1 MSDDVV
7 RLAHGAGGPA
17 MRDLVARV
25 FLGGASHPEARRLD
39 DGAVIP
45 FGGRFLV
52 VSCDA
57 HVVQPRVFPGG
68 DLGRLAVCGT
78 VNDLA
83 VMGATEVLGLTTT
96 FVLEEGFPLAELAAV
111 RRSMEAAAA
120 EAGAPLLAGDVKV
133 MRRGEVDGLVT
144 STSGVGVTDRVIR
157 SDGLR
162 PGDVVVVSG
171 TLGDH
176 GLCVLAAR
184 HDLRLQGDLRSDVA
198 PMNGLVTA
206 ALAVG
211 GVRAMKDPTRGGL
224 TAALVELAAA
234 SGVSVRLE
242 EALLPMTA
250 AARAAAELLG
260 IDPLVVANEGKVVFG
275 VEPGAVDAVLQALRA
290 HPYGRDAARIG
301 RVVAGNGEVVLDTGF
316 GTRRLREPDV
326 DPLPRIC

>member
-1 MSDDVV
+1 VSDERI

-17 MRDLVARV
+17 MRELVSRV
-25 FLGGASHPEARRLD
+25 FLAGGSDEARRMD

-45 FGGRFLV
+45 FGDRFLV

-96 FVLEEGFPLAELAAV
+96 FVVEEGFPIAELAAI
-111 RRSMEAAAA
+111 RASMAAAAA
-120 EAGAPLLAGDVKV
+120 EAGAPLLAGDLKV
-133 MRRGEVDGLVT
+133 MRAGEVDGVVT
-144 STSGVGVTDRVIR
+144 STSGVGVADAVVR

-162 PGDVVVVSG
+162 PGDVLLVSG

-176 GLCVLAAR
+176 GLTVLATR
-184 HDLRLQGDLRSDVA
+184 HALGLSGDLRSDVA
-198 PMNGLVTA
+198 PLNGLVAA
-206 ALAVG
+206 ALRAG
-211 GVRAMKDPTRGGL
+211 GVRAMKDATRGGL
-224 TAALVELAAA
+224 AAALVELSTASRVGVVLDEAALP
-234 SGVSVRLE
+234 VS
-242 EALLPMTA
+242 P

-260 IDPLVVANEGKVVFG
+260 IDPLVVANEGKVVLG
-275 VEPGAVDAVLQALRA
+275 VSPEAADAVLAALRA
-290 HPYGRDAARIG
+290 HPYGRDAAVVG
-301 RVVAGNGEVVLDTGF
+301 RVVAGRAEVVLDTGF
-316 GTRRLREPDV
+316 GTRRVREPDA

>member
-1 MSDDVV
+1 MSGDRV

-17 MRDLVARV
+17 MRELVARV
-25 FLGGASHPEARRLD
+25 FLGAAPHPEARRLD
-39 DGAVIP
+39 DGAVLP
-45 FGGRFLV
+45 FGGRHLV
-52 VSCDA
+52 LSCDA
-57 HVVQPRVFPGG
+57 HVVQPRWFPGG

-96 FVLEEGFPLAELAAV
+96 FVLEEGFPLDELAAL

-133 MRRGEVDGLVT
+133 MRRGEVDGVVT
-144 STSGVGVTDRVIR
+144 STSGVGVTDRPVR

-162 PGDVVVVSG
+162 PGDALVVSG

-184 HDLRLQGDLRSDVA
+184 HDLRLEGGLRSDVA
-198 PMNGLVTA
+198 PLNGLVAA
-206 ALAVG
+206 ALAAG

-234 SGVSVRLE
+234 SGVGVRLE
-242 EALLPMTA
+242 EARLPMTP

-275 VEPGAVDAVLQALRA
+275 VEPGAVEGVLRALRA
-290 HPYGRDAARIG
+290 HPYGRDAAWIG
-301 RVVAGNGEVVLDTGF
+301 QVVAGGDVVLDTGF
-316 GTRRLREPDV
+316 GSRRLREPDG